1 MGRST
6 LDIAHFALA
15 EEMSYLNPHTLLEA
29 VLECR
34 HDPMWD
40 RGRLAYRDGAGKLH
54 GLKDATD
61 NNLFLSIAAIGTSST
76 FWLGTSIHSKHPLV
90 RAAVARNPKVLTSDY
105 CLSVRWMSR
114 FDESRIVREAAKSR
128 RQDREMRA
136 SNMKGVPSAV
146 ADLSVAYLTLL
157 EQLYHLAYAQLAAT
171 EQVKELTA
179 ALYGAPSEL
188 IETINSQLQPIQAY
202 GARISSAI
210 DGLLPKFQTVLF
222 IMRQVENASEM
233 RDHLAQFNVSSV
245 DTVLSRLPDIMSDAA
260 QELNR
265 LYQEVDIQI
274 DQLDHTDDIERLL
287 ARGKNAK

>member
-6 LDIAHFALA
+6 LEIANFVLA
-15 EEMSYLNPHTLLEA
+15 EEMSYLNPHTFLEA
-29 VLECR
+29 VVQYR
-34 HDPMWD
+34 HNPMWD
-40 RGRLAYRDGAGKLH
+40 RGRLAYRDGTGKLH
-54 GLKDATD
+54 DMKDALD

-76 FWLGTSIHSKHPLV
+76 FWLETAFKSSHPLV
-90 RAAVARNPKVLTSDY
+90 RASAARNPKAMASGRFGE
-105 CLSVRWMSR
+105 RWMSR
-114 FDESRIVREAAKSR
+114 FDKSRIVREAAKSR
-128 RQDREMRA
+128 LQDREMRA
-136 SNMKGVPSAV
+136 SNMRGVPSAV
-146 ADLSVAYLTLL
+146 ADLSVAYLMLL
-157 EQLYHLAYAQLAAT
+157 EQLYHLSSAQLAAT

-188 IETINSQLQPIQAY
+188 IEIINSQLQPIQAY

-233 RDHLAQFNVSSV
+233 RDHLAQLNVSSV
-245 DTVLSRLPDIMSDAA
+245 DTVLSRLPDIMADAA

-274 DQLDHTDDIERLL
+274 DRLDHTDDIERLL
-287 ARGKNAK
+287 AQGKNAK

>member
-1 MGRST
+1 MGSPT
-6 LDIAHFALA
+6 FEIANFALA
-15 EEMSYLNPHTLLEA
+15 AEMSYLNPHTFLEA
-29 VLECR
+29 VVQHR
-34 HDPMWD
+34 HNPKWYKDWFH
-40 RGRLAYRDGAGKLH
+40 YRDIAGKLQP
-54 GLKDATD
+54 LPDATD
-61 NNLFLSIAAIGTSST
+61 NNLFLSIAAIGTTST
-76 FWLGTSIHSKHPLV
+76 FWLEAAFKSSHPLV
-90 RAAVARNPKVLTSDY
+90 RASAARNLKTIDSGHFG
-105 CLSVRWMSR
+105 VRWMSR

-128 RQDREMRA
+128 LQDREMRA

-146 ADLSVAYLTLL
+146 ADLSIAYLTLL
-157 EQLYHLAYAQLAAT
+157 EQLYHLASAQLAAT
-171 EQVKELTA
+171 EQVKELTE

-188 IETINSQLQPIQAY
+188 IEIINSQLQPIQAY

-210 DGLLPKFQTVLF
+210 DGLLTKFQTVLF

-245 DTVLSRLPDIMSDAA
+245 DTVLSRLPNIMSDAA

>member
-1 MGRST
+1 MGSSA
-6 LDIAHFALA
+6 LEIANFALA
-15 EEMSYLNPHTLLEA
+15 AEMSSLNPQTLFE
-29 VLECR
+29 VVWKYR
-34 HDPMWD
+34 RDPKWL
-40 RGRLAYRDGAGKLH
+40 GGWLYYRDIAGKLQV
-54 GLKDATD
+54 LDDATD
-61 NNLFLSIAAIGTSST
+61 NNLFLSIAAIGTTST
-76 FWLGTSIHSKHPLV
+76 FWLEAAFKSSHPLV
-90 RAAVARNPKVLTSDY
+90 RASAARNPKAIASG
-105 CLSVRWMSR
+105 VRRIAR

-128 RQDREMRA
+128 LQDREMRA

-146 ADLSVAYLTLL
+146 ADLSIAYLTLL
-157 EQLYHLAYAQLAAT
+157 EQLYHLASVQLAAT

-202 GARISSAI
+202 GACISSAI

-274 DQLDHTDDIERLL
+274 DQLDRTDDIERLL